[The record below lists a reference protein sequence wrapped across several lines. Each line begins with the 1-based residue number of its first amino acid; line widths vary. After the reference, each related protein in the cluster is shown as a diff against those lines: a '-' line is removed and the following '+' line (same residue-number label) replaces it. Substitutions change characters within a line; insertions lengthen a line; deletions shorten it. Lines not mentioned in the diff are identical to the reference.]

1 MGRPY
6 DTISLLTDLGRL
18 DEAVGVLHAIA
29 RDVAPHARIVDLNHA
44 VEPGDVRNAA
54 LSLARAAPYLP
65 EGVVVV
71 SVDAPGARLVAV
83 EVAGGAGVFV
93 GPDNGVLAAA
103 VAITGGAERAVHLD
117 RGDTHLASPGIV
129 APARDV
135 LMPVAAALCNAADLT
150 DLGMLIDSEGMLPGT
165 IPIPRNGDDGALHCE
180 VLWID
185 RRGAVQLNAGPDD
198 LAEFGAL
205 VSVRA
210 GENERMATV
219 VASGDDLMPGAL
231 GLTVDAHGMIAV
243 VANRR
248 SAAAEL
254 GVATGDQVTLA
265 APATGAAQP
274 TGTTSPV
281 ALRDTRPAR

>member
-6 DTISLLTDLGRL
+6 DTISLLTDFGRI

-29 RDVAPHARIVDLNHA
+29 RDVAPHARVVDLNHA
-44 VEPGDVRNAA
+44 LESGDVRGAA

-65 EGVVVV
+65 EGVIVV

-83 EVAGGAGVFV
+83 EVANGSGIFV

-117 RGDTHLASPGIV
+117 RSDRHLASPGSI

-135 LMPVAAALCNAADLT
+135 LMPVAAALCNATELT
-150 DLGMLIDSEGMLPGT
+150 EVGTLIDSEGMLPGT
-165 IPIPRNGDDGALHCE
+165 VPIPRDGNDGALHCE

-198 LAEFGAL
+198 VADLGTL
-205 VSVRA
+205 LSVRA
-210 GENERMATV
+210 GDNERVATV
-219 VASGDDLMPGAL
+219 VGSTDEVMPGAL
-231 GLTVDAHGMIAV
+231 GLMVDSHGMIAV

-248 SAAAEL
+248 SAASEL
-254 GVATGDQVTLA
+254 GVTTGDQVTLA
-265 APATGAAQP
+265 RSAHPGGPSA
-274 TGTTSPV
+274 GTSSPV
-281 ALRDTRPAR
+281 TLRAARPAR